1 MSSRNLADLRQ
12 DVRQMA
18 EKHIELCKS
27 QNIDLLIYCTYRSNK
42 EQNELYAQGRTTAGK
57 IVTNARGGES
67 QHNNVDSA
75 LRPAALGYDCV
86 PLRNGKAI
94 WDGKDS
100 AWTIV
105 IKCGEEAG
113 LKASAR
119 WSGRLKELCHF
130 GI

>member
-18 EKHIELCKS
+18 EKHIELCKE
-27 QNIDLLIYCTYRSNK
+27 QKIDLLVYCTYRSNE
-42 EQNELYAQGRTTAGK
+42 EQDELYAQGRTKPGK
-57 IVTNARGGES
+57 IVTNARGGQS

-75 LRPAALGYDCV
+75 KRPSALGYDCV
-86 PLRNGKAI
+86 PLKNGKAV
-94 WDGKDS
+94 WDGKDQL
-100 AWTIV
+100 WVTV

-113 LKASAR
+113 LQASAR
-119 WSGRLKELCHF
+119 WSGKLKEQCHF